1 MFSFL
6 KKKNQDG
13 SEKLPGPKG
22 IPDPVGQSLVVQF
35 KEDPNWTWALKA
47 VIKPKEKTDQFDIRV
62 FSDRMASAAKISVKD
77 YSSLNEY
84 PDLILYDGIYDK
96 KNKKVQ
102 LQMKYK
108 KAG

>member
-13 SEKLPGPKG
+13 SLKLPSPTG

-35 KEDPNWTWALKA
+35 KEDPNWAWSLKA
-47 VIKPKEKTDQFDIRV
+47 VVKPKEKTGQFDISV
-62 FSDRMASAAKISVKD
+62 FSDRMAGAAKVSIKD

-84 PDLILYDGIYDK
+84 PDLILYDWVYDK
-96 KNKKVQ
+96 KYGKVQ
-102 LQMKYK
+102 P
-108 KAG
+108 